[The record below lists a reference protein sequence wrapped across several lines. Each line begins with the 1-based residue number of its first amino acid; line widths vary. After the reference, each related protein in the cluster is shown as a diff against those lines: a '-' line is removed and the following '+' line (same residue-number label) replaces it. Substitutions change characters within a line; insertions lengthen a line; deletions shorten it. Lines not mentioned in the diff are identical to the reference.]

1 ATLRSL
7 RKKTGPSP
15 APLTPNA
22 GQSISSQRTA
32 APGNEVTEASIL
44 NADRCQNP
52 LAVGASGS
60 KQVRVKLWVPAGTF
74 DQDSCGSSSRPPTPR
89 LSITER
95 VGSGPLSVKSWLVT
109 VISCKVGNGAYGS
122 YLITATLYAMDIATR
137 HIRPRLTPTVHQTS

>member
-1 ATLRSL
+1 
-7 RKKTGPSP
+7 
-15 APLTPNA
+15 PLTPNA

-32 APGNEVTEASIL
+32 APGNEVTEGSIL
-44 NADRCQNP
+44 NADRCQKP

-60 KQVRVKLWVPAGTF
+60 KQVRVKLWGPAGTF

-122 YLITATLYAMDIATR
+122 SLIPASSHAIDNATMRLG
-137 HIRPRLTPTVHQTS
+137 PRLTTPVPQPNNNSYC